1 MSKPFPTFVR
11 TFVLKTNVN
20 MQLSTEPSS
29 LIKSSRMV
37 PNMQKE
43 CIIDR
48 TIFVTLKSNTLVEIA
63 T

>member
-1 MSKPFPTFVR
+1 
-11 TFVLKTNVN
+11 
-20 MQLSTEPSS
+20 MQLFTEPSS